1 MLLLSDVSCIIKRAL
16 HLLLRQQHVLCVAM
30 LHLYNYLFS
39 LYINAV
45 VIFMSCAFVR
55 IQCHGQDCEA
65 ERLIL

>member
-39 LYINAV
+39 VYINAV
-45 VIFMSCAFVR
+45 VIFMSAAFVR
-55 IQCHGQDCEA
+55 MQSRGEA
-65 ERLIL
+65 ERVFW